1 LTIQRALRY
10 KVLGDNPLQLPK
22 PFRLHILAISQW
34 LLVLPATVVLVA
46 ASLRLL
52 QPAQYQPARTSW
64 LIFEWTTTHISRL
77 GAAVLF
83 LGMPGLVVV
92 AGCATLLR
100 MWREDQNLRRDV
112 VLGFTVA
119 RGHVAISFLA
129 VATLLGA
136 AIFTLV
142 VAHVFLD

>member
-1 LTIQRALRY
+1 MQ
-10 KVLGDNPLQLPK
+10 VSK
-22 PFRLHILAISQW
+22 PFRLPILAISEW
-34 LLVLPATVVLVA
+34 LLVLPATVFLAA

-52 QPAQYQPARTSW
+52 QPGQYQPARTGW
-64 LIFEWTTTHISRL
+64 IIFEWTTTHISRL

-100 MWREDQNLRRDV
+100 MWREDQALRHDV
-112 VLGFTVA
+112 VRGLTVI
-119 RGHVAISFLA
+119 RRHVAIGFLA

-136 AIFTLV
+136 AILTV
-142 VAHVFLD
+142 AAAHVITD